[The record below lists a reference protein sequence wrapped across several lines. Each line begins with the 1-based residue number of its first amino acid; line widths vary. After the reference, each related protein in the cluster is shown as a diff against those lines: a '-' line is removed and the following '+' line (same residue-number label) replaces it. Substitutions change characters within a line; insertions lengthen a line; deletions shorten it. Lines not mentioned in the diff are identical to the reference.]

1 MKKISEGSGIPFQLR
16 SFRSVVKGIKEFD
29 ASSVV
34 FAGSK
39 YVCLPFAE
47 LHGYAIRDIKRQY
60 FIPEV
65 DVGSGVRLVRTS
77 IGFQCAELDDKDEL
91 YHPDV
96 LTLLGGLALPDSG
109 VSHEDVNELIRE
121 LKPKYVLGLSFMGV
135 FEKAGWHEKVDFDS
149 VIDGQMSSVVFLR
162 E

>member
-1 MKKISEGSGIPFQLR
+1 MKKIDAGSGIPFQLR
-16 SFRSVVKGIKEFD
+16 SFRAAIKGFD

-65 DVGSGVRLVRTS
+65 DIGSGVRLVETS
-77 IGFQCAELDDKDEL
+77 IGLQCSELDDIDEL

-96 LTLLGGLALPDSG
+96 LALLGGLALPESS
-109 VSHEDVNELIRE
+109 VSYEDVNELIRE
-121 LKPKYVLGLSFMGV
+121 LKPEYVLGLSFMGV
-135 FEKAGWHEKVDFDS
+135 FKKAGWDEKVDFDS
-149 VIDGQMSSVVFLR
+149 LIDGQMSSVVFSR